1 MAAVADAVTN
11 VCGWITAYAL
21 PQNPAPAA
29 KMIAALNHIS
39 GGRGGL
45 NIVVEACKV
54 EFVLDYKFS
63 NFLVEKVIGP
73 VFNHIASSFVDAFVL
88 RAKQVYGPR

>member
-29 KMIAALNHIS
+29 KMIAALNRIS
-39 GGRGGL
+39 GGRCGL
-45 NIVVEACKV
+45 NIVVEARKV
-54 EFVLDYKFS
+54 EFEQIGAWNDSLFHDDRALRILDLNTAILTNS
-63 NFLVEKVIGP
+63 
-73 VFNHIASSFVDAFVL
+73 ASVAAAWSA
-88 RAKQVYGPR
+88 